1 MVDSMSKPKQ
11 MMAFDRFEL
20 TGGGYIFHDDD
31 DPYFEETSEE
41 EVPGDPLRDHKKCP
55 YCSTK
60 LLKVKNQ
67 ILQQNSC
74 RDYCLWYCQNCRF
87 WQARLYSDPYL
98 ACMPPP
104 DHWAYL
110 SKLRKFNKNLPEG
123 CSEELAVYIRAHPN
137 LLYSFDP
144 THFEKFV
151 ADVFRA
157 NYVNA
162 EVLHVGKPNDGGV
175 DVLLIDAEREQ
186 WLIQVKHRETPDIA
200 ERVSTIRD
208 ILGAMVVKGI
218 GRGIVVSTANRFSPH
233 AIQAAA
239 KARVGPYGMTVQLVD
254 SGIFNMMLDPVL
266 PDRPWLSPITQLDAE
281 LAGYLA
287 DEIPSNNQL
296 ELFTT
301 TQLFGLN

>member
-1 MVDSMSKPKQ
+1 MVDSVGKPKQ
-11 MMAFDRFEL
+11 MMVYDRFEL
-20 TGGGYIFHDDD
+20 TGGGYIFHDDNPDFD
-31 DPYFEETSEE
+31 DTTEE
-41 EVPGDPLRDHKKCP
+41 EIPGDPLRDFKKCP

-60 LLKVKNQ
+60 LLKVADEVYQKD
-67 ILQQNSC
+67 SH
-74 RDYCLWYCQNCRF
+74 REYCLWYCQNCRF
-87 WQARLYSDPYL
+87 WQARLYSDPYR
-98 ACMPPP
+98 ACIPPL

-110 SKLRKFNKNLPEG
+110 SKLRKFNKSLPDG
-123 CSEELAVYIRAHPN
+123 CSEELALHIRAHPN

-157 NYVNA
+157 NYANA

-175 DVLLIDAEREQ
+175 DVLLIDAEMEQ
-186 WLIQVKHRETPDIA
+186 WLIQVKHRETQNIA
-200 ERVSTIRD
+200 ERVGTIRD
-208 ILGAMVVKGI
+208 ILGAMVVKGVR
-218 GRGIVVSTANRFSPH
+218 RGIVVSTANRFSPH

-239 KARVGPYGMTVQLVD
+239 KAKVGPYGMTVQLVD
-254 SGIFNMMLDPVL
+254 SGIFNKMLDPVL

-301 TQLFGLN
+301 TQVFRLN